1 MSNEQGSEA
10 VHVLL
15 AFLLGATTGAAIAL
29 LYAPTS
35 GKETRDFLSEKA
47 RQSRDKAA
55 EAAQKAREAFNR
67 QKESLGSAIERGR
80 EAYRETR
87 EGEKA

>member
-1 MSNEQGSEA
+1 MASEQGSEA
-10 VHVLL
+10 ARVLL
-15 AFLLGATTGAAIAL
+15 AFLLGATAGAAIAL

-35 GKETRDFLSEKA
+35 GKETRDYLSEKV

-55 EAAQKAREAFNR
+55 EAAQKAREAINR
-67 QKESLGSAIERGR
+67 QREGLGAAIERGR